1 MAAAEEPAAS
11 FMSVDSDRLDRAKLG
26 LAPLSFGIGGFFS
39 RRFALTSR
47 GTGTSLF
54 IDRGNGTEQVVLAY
68 YGPSLQYYA
77 AESVFVGGGVGL
89 GVLAGNPFVDARQKS
104 RLDPLGI
111 SRS

>member
-1 MAAAEEPAAS
+1 LAAGATPPRRSPAASSGRAPIPRRRGFTLDLGLGAS

-39 RRFALTSR
+39 RRFALTFR

-77 AESVFVGGGVGL
+77 A
-89 GVLAGNPFVDARQKS
+89 
-104 RLDPLGI
+104 
-111 SRS
+111 